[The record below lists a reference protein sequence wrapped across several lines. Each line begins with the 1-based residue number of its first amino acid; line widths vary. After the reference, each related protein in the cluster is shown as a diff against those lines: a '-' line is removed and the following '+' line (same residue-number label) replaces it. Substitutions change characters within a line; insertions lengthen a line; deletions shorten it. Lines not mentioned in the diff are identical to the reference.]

1 MNAHM
6 IGEIALNISTFIY
19 FVWFFPQIR
28 LTFKRKSI
36 SGLSLWMHGL
46 LLTGY
51 LADLV
56 YGFGR
61 EMPIQYRMVTIF
73 GLCSLGVEHYQFWK
87 YGLKKLMERR
97 VFHLIN
103 VFFISFFCYA
113 IITITVDKQ
122 SKFFYDAAG
131 MISNFCWMTFFIPQI
146 VKNYV
151 NKSTEGLS
159 LGFVMLSLLS
169 AVADLVSTYALNFDW
184 PSRDYAP
191 IVLVKQL
198 FVLGQ
203 FVYYRKTPNGE
214 LALE

>member
-1 MNAHM
+1 MNMHM
-6 IGEIALNISTFIY
+6 LGEIALDFSTFAY
-19 FVWFFPQIR
+19 FIWFIPQLK
-28 LTFKRKSI
+28 LTFKRRST

-46 LLTGY
+46 LVGGY

-73 GLCSLGVEHYQFWK
+73 GLCSLSVEHFQFWK

-97 VFHLIN
+97 IFYLFN
-103 VFFISFFCYA
+103 VFFVVFFCYA

-122 SKFFYDAAG
+122 TKFFYDTAG
-131 MISNFCWMTFFIPQI
+131 MISNFCWFTFFIPQI
-146 VKNYV
+146 IKNYV

-159 LGFVMLSLLS
+159 VGFVVLSLIT
-169 AVADLVSTYALNFDW
+169 AICDLISTYALHFAW
-184 PSRDYAP
+184 PSRFYAP
-191 IVLVKQL
+191 IVLFKKC

-203 FVYYRKTPNGE
+203 CYYYRPKKQGE
-214 LALE
+214 LILE